1 VSHRH
6 QENQAN
12 QQSQAI
18 QAVVI
23 ACGALGGPIRDIAG
37 RRGWPIELHCL
48 PALLHN
54 RPAAIA
60 PQVERLAVAAQAR
73 GLPVAIG
80 YADCGTYGALDEL
93 SARLGLRRL
102 PGLHCYDLLAGPDR
116 VAALFEAEP
125 GTYVLTDFLVRSFRR
140 TVLAGLGLD
149 RYPELWPDYFGHYRR
164 LVWLAQ
170 SRDPVLDAEAEAVA
184 AQFGLPL
191 TVIDTGLSRLEREL
205 EHLLADVAPGTP
217 SSCAQTAVAPVPRPG
232 QPRPC
237 AETDVAPQDQ
247 RRPSAQTAALTTDSA
262 HATQSLAPGHSPP
275 LADADSPSALLP
287 PPATSTPPGVG
298 GGGVI
303 NRLVSPGQHQSVDHE
318 RRSAAAA
325 TPDTPPVTAAREA
338 SEIPVTGVVESGPGM
353 TGPGPGMSLG
363 MGAAGP
369 GPGMSLGAA
378 GARAAKGTG
387 RCAGGC

>member
-1 VSHRH
+1 M
-6 QENQAN
+6 
-12 QQSQAI
+12 
-18 QAVVI
+18 VI
-23 ACGALGGPIRDIAG
+23 ACGALGGPIRDIAA

-170 SRDPVLDAEAEAVA
+170 SRDPALEAEAEAVA

-205 EHLLADVAPGTP
+205 EHLLAGVAPGTP
-217 SSCAQTAVAPVPRPG
+217 SSCAQTAVAPVPRND

-237 AETDVAPQDQ
+237 
-247 RRPSAQTAALTTDSA
+247 AQTAALTTVSA
-262 HATQSLAPGHSPP
+262 HATQPPAPGHGAP
-275 LADADSPSALLP
+275 LRM
-287 PPATSTPPGVG
+287 G
-298 GGGVI
+298 GETAAI
-303 NRLVSPGQHQSVDHE
+303 DHE
-318 RRSAAAA
+318 
-325 TPDTPPVTAAREA
+325 
-338 SEIPVTGVVESGPGM
+338 SG
-353 TGPGPGMSLG
+353 
-363 MGAAGP
+363 AGP
-369 GPGMSLGAA
+369 EPG
-378 GARAAKGTG
+378 
-387 RCAGGC
+387 